1 MSESPSTQ
9 LLLFLAELSRAR
21 NGAPWVIKFGY
32 MYPRNFGCD
41 KIARPSPHVMEC
53 EISLLLAFSPKHIQ
67 FIFSVVVCAVSHD
80 CIAGL
85 GVQLIEVT

>member
-9 LLLFLAELSRAR
+9 LLLFLAELFRAR

-41 KIARPSPHVMEC
+41 KIVRPSPHVMEC
-53 EISLLLAFSPKHIQ
+53 EISLLLAFSPRHIPSV
-67 FIFSVVVCAVSHD
+67 FSVVVS
-80 CIAGL
+80 
-85 GVQLIEVT
+85 